1 MLFDELKDLHGL
13 GDEERWML
21 DCGSLLHDI
30 GWSLPE
36 VPHHRA
42 SMELILN
49 DQDLPFS
56 IRERY
61 MIASIAR
68 YHRKALPKEEHFHY
82 RKLEEEDRKKVSVL
96 SSLLRIADGLDCSH
110 SSIVK
115 DLEVNIEKERIRILC
130 KVNEGPFWEEE
141 KVNDKKKDLFVKV
154 FGKDIVLAWERI

>member
-1 MLFDELKDLHGL
+1 
-13 GDEERWML
+13 
-21 DCGSLLHDI
+21 
-30 GWSLPE
+30 
-36 VPHHRA
+36 
-42 SMELILN
+42 MELILN